1 MDATYER
8 TQMSYQDERERILR
22 MRLDKENGRLST
34 TFDGAYAESI
44 PVPPTQY
51 SEVEQYMARQY
62 EDEALLGSG
71 LIPGVIHD
79 RRGVWEGLDA
89 RNVAH
94 RQVGVGLYRANG
106 FNRGNTMTG
115 ESIANNPVGADD
127 NVRVYDKNPVPQGEH
142 YTRPFSMMY
151 DRIGHE
157 SGLIMT
163 EMSYPFFAE
172 YRNSGTIAAGAVFS
186 LPGSGVSPTLFNH
199 DKPIEKIVV
208 INDSAV
214 NLILAVDMPAANTP
228 GAPGTG
234 NGQFMIKPGE
244 SNTYPVRCYQS
255 INILN
260 THGSTA
266 IPVADLRVQ
275 VYGYKDSHPNVLL
288 RTGRP
293 DVGSP
298 VGQDFSSILP

>member
-1 MDATYER
+1 
-8 TQMSYQDERERILR
+8 MSYEDERQRILR
-22 MRLDKENGRLST
+22 MRLEKENGRLST
-34 TFDGAYAESI
+34 SFDGAYAESI
-44 PVPPTQY
+44 TVPPSQY
-51 SEVEQYMARQY
+51 SEVEQYMAKQY
-62 EDEALLGSG
+62 EDEALLSTGM
-71 LIPGVIHD
+71 IPGVIHD
-79 RRGVWEGLDA
+79 RRGIWEGLDA
-89 RNVAH
+89 RDIAH

-106 FNRGNTMTG
+106 YNRGNTMTG
-115 ESIANNPVGADD
+115 ESIANNPVGQDD

-172 YRNSGTIAAGAVFS
+172 YRNNGTIATSGTFS

-208 INDSAV
+208 INDGTTDV
-214 NLILAVDMPAANTP
+214 VLGIDMPAANTP

-234 NGQFMIKPGE
+234 NGQFLIKAGE
-244 SNTYPVRCYQS
+244 ANTYPVRCYQS
-255 INILN
+255 IQILN
-260 THGSTA
+260 TSGSATIA
-266 IPVADLRVQ
+266 ANNLRVQ

-298 VGQDFSSILP
+298 AGQDFSSVLP